1 MKKLL
6 ILLLSASLFISCN
19 NNKDQGGGGLNNN
32 NNNRG
37 GWSNAEKSKFMN
49 DCVNGGGNKQLC
61 SCVLGKLQRK
71 YRNMQEADRVGGEAA
86 GQQLAMECQQGNRG
100 GNDDNNWNDDGGG
113 GNNDDNNWND
123 DGGGGNNDD
132 NMNDNNRGDNDNDN
146 MNDNSGGGFSRSGG
160 SWSGSDKSK
169 FMNDCISGGGTQQL
183 CSCVLGKLQRKFK
196 GMAEADRIGGAAEGE
211 RLGQECRNQG
221 GM

>member
-32 NNNRG
+32 NNNNNNRG

-49 DCVNGGGNKQLC
+49 DCLNGGGNKQLC

-71 YRNMQEADRVGGEAA
+71 YKNMQEADRVGGEAA
-86 GQQLAMECQQGNRG
+86 GKQLGMECQQGVQGNDDNWNDDGGGGG

-113 GNNDDNNWND
+113 GND
-123 DGGGGNNDD
+123 
-132 NMNDNNRGDNDNDN
+132 NDNGNDNNDN
-146 MNDNSGGGFSRSGG
+146 MNDNSGGGFNRSGG
-160 SWSGSDKSK
+160 SWSGTDKSK

-196 GMAEADRIGGAAEGE
+196 GMAEAERIGGAAEGE

-221 GM
+221 DM